1 MFDRKKYKWEAY
13 EKSQGLPKKMVRVS
27 LARVLVLVLLYAA
40 VYFPYYVKKHS
51 DWKKNWKETVMNA
64 QGTWN
69 GFGDLHE
76 FQAGEEIDY
85 DNIQMVY
92 SYGEDGSL
100 SVKQRLS
107 YWEYVKDSRSV
118 LEETVIYLVGWAL
131 FFVFTAMSFAVSRY
145 VFNWRKRGE
154 SSFASFLKSFSG
166 RTFRGAAWYSLWNF
180 IFSIPMQ
187 TASILF
193 SKLLSDERAAASSV
207 PTVASGLASAAGEAA
222 TVSPRVGIAMLVIYL
237 MLFYVIFAYAKV
249 MGYSMMRYVL
259 ADNPKLGVCCAMNL
273 SKKMCKGCR
282 ENILVMQLSF
292 FLWWIFSIIT
302 LGFGFILLM
311 PYLENSY
318 INAYEAIKK
327 NSIESGVL
335 KEEDFDVLQ

>member
-1 MFDRKKYKWEAY
+1 
-13 EKSQGLPKKMVRVS
+13 
-27 LARVLVLVLLYAA
+27 
-40 VYFPYYVKKHS
+40 
-51 DWKKNWKETVMNA
+51 
-64 QGTWN
+64 
-69 GFGDLHE
+69 
-76 FQAGEEIDY
+76 
-85 DNIQMVY
+85 
-92 SYGEDGSL
+92 
-100 SVKQRLS
+100 
-107 YWEYVKDSRSV
+107 
-118 LEETVIYLVGWAL
+118 
-131 FFVFTAMSFAVSRY
+131 
-145 VFNWRKRGE
+145 
-154 SSFASFLKSFSG
+154 
-166 RTFRGAAWYSLWNF
+166 
-180 IFSIPMQ
+180 
-187 TASILF
+187 
-193 SKLLSDERAAASSV
+193 
-207 PTVASGLASAAGEAA
+207 
-222 TVSPRVGIAMLVIYL
+222 MLVIYL

-259 ADNPKLGVCCAMNL
+259 ADNPKLGVCRAMNL